1 MAAGNG
7 IEAMKPSRVTTGPTA
22 RADDAPVEEAAP
34 PPRAAIEIEL
44 KLSVPEAA
52 RAAVRRK
59 LNAHGNQPP
68 TQVASVYFDTPD
80 RRLVLQHAA
89 LRVRRIGHGSRA
101 QWIQTLKTND
111 RSGALSQRG
120 EWETPV
126 AGPRPRLT
134 DLDEWPLRQL
144 LGSGPV
150 RLVPVFR
157 TQFER
162 LARSVQ
168 YRGARIEIALDE
180 GRVTA
185 GRRSERICEIELE
198 LRELGLRDGSL
209 AAVFDLALDLIGR
222 GPDALALR
230 PACESKAAR
239 GYRLAERTA
248 VRPAHA
254 DAEGFSTLL
263 RPDRTHQDAARRIV
277 GHGVHQVLANATG
290 AALGDDLEYVHQA
303 RVALRR
309 TRSALRVLGVAR
321 SADDPIA
328 RDLRWM
334 ADCFGAVRDWDVL
347 LTQSLPALRKA
358 SADGEQAQWDRVME
372 RAQARRQRQQLR
384 LRATLASAAFARAAV
399 RLLRWAEEPPAA
411 AAAHLTH
418 QARRAIERGHERLA
432 AAARDLAKLSP
443 QGRHRLRIL
452 AKRQRYALELLSPL
466 LDHGASARTLRQ
478 LSRLQQL
485 LGEINDVHVAVSML
499 PSLTRSREVV
509 RRAQRWSDKVVQR
522 NLAKAQARF
531 ERLTRRG
538 SGV

>member
-1 MAAGNG
+1 L
-7 IEAMKPSRVTTGPTA
+7 SRYGSEPAV
-22 RADDAPVEEAAP
+22 PVVSA
-34 PPRAAIEIEL
+34 
-44 KLSVPEAA
+44 
-52 RAAVRRK
+52 
-59 LNAHGNQPP
+59 
-68 TQVASVYFDTPD
+68 YFDTPD
-80 RRLVLQHAA
+80 QRLLLQHAA
-89 LRVRRIGHGSRA
+89 LRVRRIGQGPRA
-101 QWIQTLKTND
+101 QWVQTLKTND

-126 AGPRPRLT
+126 AGPHPQLT
-134 DLDEWPLRQL
+134 QLDDWPLRQL
-144 LGSGPV
+144 LGSRSA
-150 RLVPVFR
+150 RLLPIFR

-162 LARSVQ
+162 TARSVL
-168 YRGARIEIALDE
+168 YGGVRIEIALDE
-180 GRVTA
+180 GRITA
-185 GRRSERICEIELE
+185 GRRIEPICEIELE
-198 LRELGLRDGSL
+198 LREPEARDGSL
-209 AAVFDLALDLIGR
+209 AAIFELALDLIGR
-222 GPDALALR
+222 GAHALPLQ

-239 GYRLAERTA
+239 GYRLAQRRGER
-248 VRPAHA
+248 PSHA
-254 DAEGFSTLL
+254 DSDAFAALL

-277 GHGVHQVLANATG
+277 GHGVHQVLANAKG
-290 AALGDDLEYVHQA
+290 AALGEDLEYVHQA

-321 SADDPIA
+321 AADDPIA

-334 ADCFGAVRDWDVL
+334 ADRFGAVRDWDVL

-358 SADGEQAQWDRVME
+358 TGEGQQATWDALMK
-372 RAQARRQRQQLR
+372 RAQSRRQRQQLA
-384 LRATLASAAFARAAV
+384 LRATLGGADFARAAV
-399 RLLRWAEEPPAA
+399 RLLRWAEAPPAA
-411 AAAHLTH
+411 AAGHLTH
-418 QARRAIERGHERLA
+418 QARRAIERGHGRLA

-466 LDHGASARTLRQ
+466 LEDGAPARTLKQ

-509 RRAQRWSDKVVQR
+509 RRAQRWSDRVVQR
-522 NLAKAQARF
+522 NLAKAQSRF